1 MLPEQFLARMRSLL
15 GDEYEDFLNSYDR
28 PLQKGLRLSRR
39 KALPE
44 TLPFPGES
52 IPWSKMGYT
61 YEPAARPGKH
71 PYHEAG
77 LYYLQEPSAQ
87 APAELLAPVPGERV
101 LDLCAAPGG
110 KATQLG
116 DMLEGQGLLVANEIH
131 SKRAKILSRN
141 IERMGIPNALVLNM
155 HPRDLAD
162 RFPGFFDKI
171 LVDAPCSGE
180 GMFRKEEAAVT
191 DWSPETVAM
200 CAQRQG
206 EILDSAAKM
215 LRPGGLLC
223 YSTCTFAPEED
234 EGAIAAFLSR
244 HGDFHVEKTNAP
256 WFSPGRSDWV
266 QPSIPELADTLRL
279 WPHKLSGEGHFA
291 ALLHRDGD
299 TSPSSLPCQ
308 EGIPMPGPLSDFLSA
323 MDITLPEGKL
333 ISFGSSLYLCPET
346 MPELKGLKVLRPGLE
361 LGQLKKDRFE
371 PAHALALWL
380 KTAASSADFPADS
393 EDIRRYL
400 NGQVIPGNQTGWTL
414 VTVDGLSLGW
424 AKGSGGQLK
433 NHFPKGLR
441 WV

>member
-1 MLPEQFLARMRSLL
+1 MLPEQFLSRMRSLL
-15 GDEYEDFLNSYDR
+15 KDEYEDFLKAYDR

-39 KALPE
+39 KRLPG
-44 TLPFPGES
+44 TLPFLGER
-52 IPWSKMGYT
+52 IPWSKNGYT
-61 YEPAARPGKH
+61 YDPAARPGKH

-110 KATQLG
+110 KSTQLG
-116 DMLEGQGLLVANEIH
+116 DMLDGQGLLVANEIH
-131 SKRAKILSRN
+131 PKRAKILSRN

-155 HPRDLAD
+155 HPKELED

-256 WFSPGRSDWV
+256 WFSPGMSNWV
-266 QPSIPELADTLRL
+266 QPDLPELADTLRL

-291 ALLHRDGD
+291 ALLRRDGD
-299 TSPSSLPCQ
+299 GTVSAPPCPR
-308 EGIPMPGPLSDFLSA
+308 EMPTPEPLRAFLSA
-323 MDITLPEGKL
+323 MDTQLPEGKL
-333 ISFGSSLYLCPET
+333 ISFGASLYLCPEA
-346 MPELKGLKVLRPGLE
+346 MPELRGLKVLRPGLE

-414 VTVDGLSLGW
+414 ITVDGLSLGW

-441 WV
+441 WM